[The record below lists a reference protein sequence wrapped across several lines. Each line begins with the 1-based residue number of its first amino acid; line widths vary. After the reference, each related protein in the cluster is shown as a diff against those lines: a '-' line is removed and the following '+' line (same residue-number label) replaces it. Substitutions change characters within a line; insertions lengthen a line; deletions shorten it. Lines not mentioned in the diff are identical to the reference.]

1 MSKTPSSSACTKL
14 PSIPAVTTLAAGI
27 SDSATTITLTSDA
40 AFASVGS
47 GGLVQALTITDPA
60 GAQSPEVVYATD
72 IPSAGQRTVQRGM
85 EGTAAQTWSSGSI
98 VSARVTAGMLENFA
112 QVDDGALVIDPS
124 GHIGRNWLGPN
135 AVQVGGFPVLQ
146 LARSNLGGSSEFA
159 DGNLSREIVGGTL
172 TLNLGATA
180 TWASGVT
187 YEPHSVVVPPTPDS
201 RQYCY
206 EPLSVGTYSNTTTTP
221 SFTPDDSCSALNGA
235 NEVGSWVSVN
245 PAALMQ
251 DISSVPGNRALVVTE
266 VGFLC
271 SAYGSGSA
279 PVVSIGADLSP
290 TRFASSV
297 ALSQITAVGHVHRI
311 PITNGGATC
320 EYRLT
325 FSLVTPSSADFRG
338 RFYWKGFFIEM
349 AV

>member
-1 MSKTPSSSACTKL
+1 MRHDFSNN
-14 PSIPAVTTLAAGI
+14 AVTTLAAGI
-27 SDSATTITLTSDA
+27 SDSATEITLTSDA

-47 GGLVQALTITDPA
+47 GGLVQAMTITDPA

-72 IPSAGQRTVQRGM
+72 IPSAGRRTVQRGM
-85 EGTAAQTWSSGSI
+85 DDTAAQTWSSGAV
-98 VSARVTAGMLENFA
+98 VSARVTAGMLRNFA
-112 QVDDGALVIDPS
+112 QVDDGALVLDTS
-124 GHIGRNWLGPN
+124 GPIGRNWLGPY

-146 LARSNLGGSSEFA
+146 LARSNLGGSSDYA
-159 DGNLSREIVGGTL
+159 DANLSREIVGGTL

-180 TWASGVT
+180 TWTSGVT
-187 YEPHSVVVPPTPDS
+187 YGQHSVVVPPTPDS

-206 EPLSVGTYSNTTTTP
+206 EPLAAAAYSNTTTTP
-221 SFTPDDSCSALNGA
+221 SFTPDDSCSALEGA
-235 NEVGSWVSVN
+235 NEVGSWVSIN
-245 PAALMQ
+245 PAALEQ
-251 DISSVPGNRALVVTE
+251 GISSAPGNKVLVVTE

-271 SAYGSGSA
+271 SAHGSGSA
-279 PVVSIGADLSP
+279 PVVSIGADSSP

-297 ALSQITAVGHVHRI
+297 SLSQITAVRHVHRI

-320 EYRLT
+320 EYKLT
-325 FSLVTPSSADFRG
+325 FSLVTPSSADFQG